1 MLFAFSPLL
10 ASNSLTESALTSMLA
25 FAALLAIAA
34 IGQTLVIQ
42 QRGLDLTVPGM
53 ILLSTVILTQYAR
66 DPQRGCRLRSCWSSS
81 PALPRVC

>member
-1 MLFAFSPLL
+1 MLP
-10 ASNSLTESALTSMLA
+10 

-53 ILLSTVILTQYAR
+53 ILLSTVILTLHPGDR
-66 DPQRGCRLRSCWSSS
+66 TRRLPVALLLAFWRASSR
-81 PALPRVC
+81 A